1 LTATAADLDVKVNQ
15 GLSLSGPVRFGSKRD
30 AAFNV
35 EKNARK
41 TDGHQIIIRAI

>member
-1 LTATAADLDVKVNQ
+1 LIATAVDLDVKVNQ

-30 AAFNV
+30 ASFNV
-35 EKNARK
+35 EKTREK